1 MFLLEMDDDVEGE
14 TADDLGI
21 SLHTLTGI
29 DVSNTMTLNIFIH
42 DASLVALV
50 NMGSTHTFI
59 QEAAATWLGVSVNP
73 RPELSVK
80 VANGDCV
87 TSSGVY
93 SKLHISI
100 DDEAFDI
107 TCYGLPLV
115 SFDIVLG
122 VQWLRS
128 LGPILWNFSAL
139 SMEF

>member
-59 QEAAATWLGVSVNP
+59 QEAAAT
-73 RPELSVK
+73 
-80 VANGDCV
+80 
-87 TSSGVY
+87 
-93 SKLHISI
+93 
-100 DDEAFDI
+100 
-107 TCYGLPLV
+107 
-115 SFDIVLG
+115 
-122 VQWLRS
+122 
-128 LGPILWNFSAL
+128 
-139 SMEF
+139 

>member
-1 MFLLEMDDDVEGE
+1 
-14 TADDLGI
+14 
-21 SLHTLTGI
+21 
-29 DVSNTMTLNIFIH
+29 
-42 DASLVALV
+42 
-50 NMGSTHTFI
+50 
-59 QEAAATWLGVSVNP
+59 
-73 RPELSVK
+73 